1 MVTHYTGKDH
11 WNAELDMAILADK
24 AATFKKD
31 ATDDQK
37 RRYMARQAQN
47 AALLQHQSVQ
57 THEKNGTGGTKR
69 KKTPTPIDLDGSETE
84 LLKRAM
90 RMKTEAIALATPEK
104 LKIETKRLELE
115 NRRLDMQKEQSE
127 KTISLFEEQ
136 REQTR
141 NLMAQQQ
148 QQMAATTAMMTSMG
162 SILTKLAEKLGN

>member
-1 MVTHYTGKDH
+1 MIKSEGI
-11 WNAELDMAILADK
+11 W
-24 AATFKKD
+24 
-31 ATDDQK
+31 QG
-37 RRYMARQAQN
+37 RRKMLHFCSTSLSKPMRRMGQEAPR
-47 AALLQHQSVQ
+47 
-57 THEKNGTGGTKR
+57 E
-69 KKTPTPIDLDGSETE
+69 KTPTPIDLDGSETE
-84 LLKRAM
+84 LLIRAM

-136 REQTR
+136 REQTK

-148 QQMAATTAMMTSMG
+148 QQMAATTAMITSMG